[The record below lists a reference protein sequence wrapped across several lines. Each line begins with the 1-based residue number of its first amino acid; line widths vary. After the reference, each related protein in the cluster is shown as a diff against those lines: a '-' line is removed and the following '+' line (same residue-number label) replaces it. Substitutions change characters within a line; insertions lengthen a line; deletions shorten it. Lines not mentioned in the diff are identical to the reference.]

1 MKTAARAETW
11 TRLVGADIVTG
22 PVPPP
27 DDEEVLQMPW
37 YVRAL
42 IGIAGWIAA
51 GFLLGFIGVTIE
63 LFDDNTS
70 SIIGG
75 LVLIAAAYGLLRNG
89 KGHDFS
95 SQFAIAMSLAGQV
108 MVWSGLDPNLR
119 RPHVEWLVIAAFQAA
134 LAVVLPNFILRVW
147 CAAAAA
153 TATAMLLLVSGAY
166 FLSIG
171 LLAAAAALVWLHE
184 FRWPRVNSLLRAIG
198 YGLTLALIVVQGSV
212 FAIASGNGWLLY
224 KMEFVLGWVPRWLGW
239 LLPGVVLV
247 AVVWRL
253 QARRGSDLED
263 KNAVVAVLAAALV
276 TGASFKAP
284 GIATGLTLV
293 LLGYA
298 NANRSLVGLGLIALV
313 SYLSAYYYFLEFT
326 LLMKSLT
333 LALTGLVLIAVR
345 FLARP
350 LLFPAHPTSHA

>member
-1 MKTAARAETW
+1 MKTAARGATW
-11 TRLVGADIVTG
+11 NRLVAANIVTG
-22 PVPPP
+22 PVPPT
-27 DDEEVLQMPW
+27 DAEEAMQMPW

-51 GFLLGFIGVTIE
+51 GFLLGFIGAALQ
-63 LFDDNTS
+63 LFDDNAL

-75 LVLIAAAYGLLRNG
+75 LVLIAAAYGLLRNAKRQAFG
-89 KGHDFS
+89 
-95 SQFAIAMSLAGQV
+95 SQFAIAMSMAGQV
-108 MVWSGLDPNLR
+108 LVWSGLDPNLR

-171 LLAAAAALVWLHE
+171 LLAAATALVWLYE
-184 FRWPRVNSLLRAIG
+184 FTWPRVNSALRAIG
-198 YGLTLALIVVQGSV
+198 YGLTLALIVVQGTV
-212 FAIASGNGWLLY
+212 FAIASANGWMSY

-239 LLPGVVLV
+239 LLPGLVLV

-253 QARRGSDLED
+253 QARRGSDLDD
-263 KNAVVAVLAAALV
+263 KNTLVAVFAAALV
-276 TGASFKAP
+276 TAASFKAP

-313 SYLSAYYYFLEFT
+313 SYLSAYYYFLEST

-333 LALTGLVLIAVR
+333 LAVTGLVLIAVR

-350 LLFPAHPTSHA
+350 LLFPAPTSHA

>member
-1 MKTAARAETW
+1 MKTASRAEIW
-11 TRLVGADIVTG
+11 SRLVAADIVTG
-22 PVPPP
+22 PVPPT
-27 DDEEVLQMPW
+27 DDEEAMQMPW

-51 GFLLGFIGVTIE
+51 GFLLGFVGAALQ
-63 LFDDNTS
+63 LFANNTS

-75 LVLIAAAYGLLRNG
+75 LVLIAAAYGLLRHANRHAFG
-89 KGHDFS
+89 
-95 SQFAIAMSLAGQV
+95 SQFAIAMSLAGQAL
-108 MVWSGLDPNLR
+108 VWSGLDPNLR
-119 RPHVEWLVIAAFQAA
+119 RPHVEWLVIAAFQGA

-153 TATAMLLLVSGAY
+153 MATAMLLLVSGAY

-171 LLAAAAALVWLHE
+171 LLAAATALVWLHE
-184 FRWPRVNSLLRAIG
+184 FTWPRVNALLRAIG
-198 YGLTLALIVVQGSV
+198 YGLTLALIVVQGTV
-212 FAIASGNGWLLY
+212 FAIASANGWLSY
-224 KMEFVLGWVPRWLGW
+224 KMEFVVGWAPRWLGS
-239 LLPGVVLV
+239 LLPGLVLV

-253 QARRGSDLED
+253 LARRGSDLDD
-263 KNAVVAVLAAALV
+263 KNTLVAVFAAALV
-276 TGASFKAP
+276 TAASFKAP

-298 NANRSLVGLGLIALV
+298 NANRSLVGLGLIALL
-313 SYLSAYYYFLEFT
+313 SYLSAYYYLLEST

-333 LALTGLVLIAVR
+333 LAVTGLVLIVLR

-350 LLFPAHPTSHA
+350 LFPARPIIHA